1 MKNKIWFR
9 KRKGLFSKDLG
20 YGWMPVSWEGY
31 AMIFLFIIVNLAGM
45 LYFKFP
51 YAEGSIVKFMI
62 ILISSI
68 ILFSII
74 AKIKTKK

>member
-31 AMIFLFIIVNLAGM
+31 AMIFLFILVNILGV
-45 LYFKFP
+45 LYFRFP
-51 YAEGSIVKFMI
+51 YAEGSTVNFFI

-68 ILFSII
+68 IIFSII
-74 AKIKTKK
+74 AKYKTKK